1 MFEKRRLELDE
12 QKTRVVQAVK
22 GLELFPNEWLY
33 KQYYQMAEEEI
44 EKIQDKM
51 KTQQEEQA
59 AMQPD
64 PMMGGGMGMPG
75 MPPPGE
81 EGEEAPEGENPPTN
95 EPTPPTNEPPKP
107 KQ

>member
-1 MFEKRRLELDE
+1 M
-12 QKTRVVQAVK
+12 QAVK
-22 GLELFPNEWLY
+22 GLELFPNEYLY
-33 KQYYQMAEEEI
+33 KQYYQMPEDEI

-75 MPPPGE
+75 MPPGE
-81 EGEEAPEGENPPTN
+81 EGTEGGEEAPEGE
-95 EPTPPTNEPPKP
+95 EPPTNEPPEP
-107 KQ
+107 GQ

>member
-1 MFEKRRLELDE
+1 
-12 QKTRVVQAVK
+12 
-22 GLELFPNEWLY
+22 
-33 KQYYQMAEEEI
+33 MAEEEI

-75 MPPPGE
+75 MPPGEEGE
-81 EGEEAPEGENPPTN
+81 EGEEAPEGGPPPIN
-95 EPTPPTNEPPKP
+95 DEQPPDTKKPPKP